1 MAGLELLKSGQIVG
15 YGLEIV
21 LLLAYGIIFWSGL
34 TG

>member
-21 LLLAYGIIFWSGL
+21 LLLACGIGVD
-34 TG
+34 